1 MAQQIELAGVSGSI
15 YRYSELES
23 GRVLLPAGANYVIVY
38 TALAGLEVLYAGE
51 TENLAEEGW
60 RGILAAIQKQFADAR
75 LMTRLN
81 VSGATRRAE
90 QEDLISAYAPVLN
103 RAQSAA

>member
-15 YRYSELES
+15 YRYSELEP

-38 TALAGLEVLYAGE
+38 AATTGVEVLFAGE
-51 TENLAEEGW
+51 TENLAEESW
-60 RGILAAIQKQFADAR
+60 RGILSAIQKQFPSAR
-75 LMTRLN
+75 VMTRLN